1 LRPNKLKDLKKD
13 YKKKYEN
20 LFKSEEA
27 AEKKQ
32 QSDIVKDQ
40 RKAIRDDF
48 LNNFFI
54 PMRQ

>member
-1 LRPNKLKDLKKD
+1 MRPNKLKDLKKD